1 MSFAF
6 TAVAI
11 AHVIEKKCK
20 FTKTKNPVNQLDIF
34 RRDLFSEF
42 YFKHSDSLRPRL
54 LFYTEKLDSRSYSP
68 NSLNAFHSMHN
79 P

>member
-11 AHVIEKKCK
+11 AHTIEKKCK

-42 YFKHSDSLRPRL
+42 YFKHSDSHWPRL
-54 LFYTEKLDSRSYSP
+54 LFYSRSHSP